1 MLISSWRDNSS
12 YRFNTLGSFC
22 IQQCFYSWVQQIQ
35 SKTVILAF
43 CPQRFPLLHHH
54 PFGIPTIVCIPTYS
68 RPLLAFPKHEHSE
81 KWGFVRCASVEWASR
96 KVRFRIVIHCKCDV
110 NDIADNGVCWG
121 MKGCWELISSFMRN
135 LLMLYDGESWWLWQ
149 WWEWWWRYWWW
160 WWCWQLI
167 RWTLRWWCWWWWW
180 CWQSCCCWPPDQ
192 PLGEQL
198 AELLLG

>member
-1 MLISSWRDNSS
+1 MLIFSWRDNSS
-12 YRFNTLGSFC
+12 YRCNTLGSFC

-81 KWGFVRCASVEWASR
+81 KWGSVRCASVEWASR
-96 KVRFRIVIHCKCDV
+96 KVRFRIVVHCKCDV

-121 MKGCWELISSFMRN
+121 MKGCWELISSFVRN
-135 LLMLYDGESWWLWQ
+135 LLMLYDGWSWWLWQ
-149 WWEWWWRYWWW
+149 WWEWWCGIDGDDDAGNYYIWEIPFW
-160 WWCWQLI
+160 
-167 RWTLRWWCWWWWW
+167 
-180 CWQSCCCWPPDQ
+180 
-192 PLGEQL
+192 
-198 AELLLG
+198 

>member
-1 MLISSWRDNSS
+1 MDNFATNANYATWWSKFEPMLIFSWRDNSS
-12 YRFNTLGSFC
+12 YRCNTLGSFC

-35 SKTVILAF
+35 SKTVILAL

-121 MKGCWELISSFMRN
+121 KGFGYQLYIS
-135 LLMLYDGESWWLWQ
+135 EI
-149 WWEWWWRYWWW
+149 E
-160 WWCWQLI
+160 I
-167 RWTLRWWCWWWWW
+167 
-180 CWQSCCCWPPDQ
+180 
-192 PLGEQL
+192 
-198 AELLLG
+198 